1 MLKTT
6 IIIPVSGDTDH
17 IENVLAI
24 QGSLITEDNYFKIIL
39 VFDEKDSS
47 KAKENLEKLEETIS
61 SHSELIKGKF
71 GTVGEARNRGLKEVS
86 TQWFSF
92 CDADDQII
100 VDNYLT
106 LLEQVDK
113 SDSHLALGGYLAKRD
128 GIEISRNLPER
139 DSVNWLEIA
148 RNPGLWRYIYK
159 TEFFKGISFPPLNM
173 AEDQIYLSR
182 IYGLQPKI
190 MVSQLPI
197 YSYRIHSL
205 GSLTSTTHEIMKITE
220 ALQISKS
227 IKYSDQ
233 SPYREIQRGFR
244 TTQLMTSIK
253 HVSMAMKAKYLFHL
267 AQHLFMGTPGDIYSS
282 LRFFFYCLRSK

>member
-1 MLKTT
+1 MFKTS
-6 IIIPVSGDTDH
+6 IIIPVSGNTNH

-24 QGSLITEDNYFKIIL
+24 QRSLINEENHFKIIL
-39 VFDEKDSS
+39 VFDEKGNS
-47 KAKENLEKLEETIS
+47 KSRENFEKLEENIS
-61 SHSELIKGKF
+61 SLADLIKGKF
-71 GTVGEARNRGLKEVS
+71 GTVGEARNRGMKEVS
-86 TQWFSF
+86 TRWFSF

-113 SDSHLALGGYLAKRD
+113 SDSHLALGGYLSKRD
-128 GIEISRNLPER
+128 GVEISRNLPEG
-139 DSVNWLEIA
+139 DSINWLDVA
-148 RNPGLWRYIYK
+148 RNPGLWRYVYK
-159 TEFFKGISFPPLNM
+159 SEFFKGISFPPLNM

-190 MVSQLPI
+190 LVSQLPI
-197 YSYRIHSL
+197 YSYGIHSL
-205 GSLTSTTHEIMKITE
+205 GSLTSTAHEIVKITE

-227 IKYSDQ
+227 VKYSDQ

-253 HVSMAMKAKYLFHL
+253 HVSMPMKAKHL
-267 AQHLFMGTPGDIYSS
+267 LNLARHIFVGTPKDIYNS
-282 LRFFFYCLRSK
+282 LRFVFYCLRSK